1 MPAASS
7 QHPADGANAPIAV
20 ADHHGGRVVIGYVRV
35 STEEQGASGLGLE
48 AHRSAITAECARR
61 GWRLARIEE
70 DASSGTRLDRP
81 GLTAAVEAVASAEV
95 EEPIVA
101 KLDRLSRSVA
111 HFSTLLERFR
121 SKGWGLVILDLGID
135 TTTIMGEA
143 MATMAATFAQVERRL
158 ISQRTKE
165 GAPGQARER
174 RPARTSADDA
184 AVCRQANSASPS
196 SGRLP
201 REDRGRPER
210 GGRADRARRRAVVR
224 GNCPPRLAS
233 DVVAV
238 KGAAFPSVLSS
249 GAGPDLGPG
258 VARSGGCEQV

>member
-7 QHPADGANAPIAV
+7 QHPPDGANAPVAV
-20 ADHHGGRVVIGYVRV
+20 ADHHGGRVVGYLRV

-48 AHRSAITAECARR
+48 AQRSEITAECARR

-70 DASSGTRLDRP
+70 DVSSGTRLELP

-184 AVCRQANSASPS
+184 AVCRQANFSVTELGATP
-196 SGRLP
+196 SGRS
-201 REDRGRPER
+201 
-210 GGRADRARRRAVVR
+210 RAT
-224 GNCPPRLAS
+224 
-233 DVVAV
+233 
-238 KGAAFPSVLSS
+238 
-249 GAGPDLGPG
+249 
-258 VARSGGCEQV
+258 